1 MSSALTTPAGDRA
14 ELVRAL
20 DDAMRVMSGQA
31 VLLSQAVADRAD
43 MHPTDLEALDLLIR
57 EGPMPA
63 GRLAART
70 GLTTGAVTGLVDRLE
85 RHGYARRVADP
96 ADRRRVI
103 VAPDVERT
111 EADLAPAYDGL
122 RQAMAELCARYT
134 DAELTA
140 ILDFMRRG
148 TAIGEAH
155 VARLRAGESR
165 LARAPR
171 RGRSAT
177 PPAL

>member
-1 MSSALTTPAGDRA
+1 MLDAMTSPVRDRSALRDAIN
-14 ELVRAL
+14 
-20 DDAMRVMSGQA
+20 DAMRTMSGHS
-31 VLLSQAVADRAD
+31 VLLSQAVADQRD

-63 GRLAART
+63 GRLAERT

-85 RHGYARRVADP
+85 RRGYARRVADP

-103 VAPDVERT
+103 IAPEVERA
-111 EADLAPAYDGL
+111 ERDLAPAYDGL
-122 RQAMAELCARYT
+122 RQAMDELMARYS

-140 ILDFMRRG
+140 ILDFMRRA

-155 VARLRAGESR
+155 VARLRAAE
-165 LARAPR
+165 PTTR
-171 RGRSAT
+171 RGRREA
-177 PPAL
+177 